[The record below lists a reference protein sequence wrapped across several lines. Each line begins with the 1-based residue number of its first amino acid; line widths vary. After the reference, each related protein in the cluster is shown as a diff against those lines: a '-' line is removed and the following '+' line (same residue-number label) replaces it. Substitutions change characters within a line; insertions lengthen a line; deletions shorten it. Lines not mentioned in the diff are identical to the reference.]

1 MRRYI
6 YTYILS
12 FFAPLLLNAQIVRTI
27 SLEYNE
33 KDFDITDTEGFVYL
47 GTNKYTAILK
57 SDTSAPA
64 LPYICLNVL
73 IGSDESFIEFT
84 SNYTESILREKIIIA
99 PNPQELFANENI
111 IIPKYS
117 LPLLYTKSNYPDLQ
131 IEYTGTHMTNGY
143 KFLTFLVC
151 PFRYDFINKILY
163 LNSRID
169 LNIQLNSPKN
179 TLIPVS
185 NKTILNQKLKNKDS
199 FFINEEHKDLL
210 YKDEFEQVVSKNNTT
225 EDFPYKYLIIT
236 TNSLKEEFERLV
248 QWKSTK
254 GVKAK
259 VLTVEDIYST
269 DTHTDRS
276 NQLKIK
282 YAIKDYYEP
291 YKRGIEYV
299 LLGGDKN
306 HVPVEMCY
314 IQTTIHDSITHDTTP
329 ADLYYSSFTNM
340 DWDNDRDGQSAEL
353 NEVDDLTPDVAIARL
368 PAQNSSEVAE
378 MINRI
383 IDYERNAN
391 TNNWDNSMLLSG
403 VQAHDTVYVNGRVV
417 SDAEMQT
424 DSMFTRYINP
434 FWQGNVFRFY
444 DTFTNHTSL
453 GAGYDVTSYNLQQEF
468 IKGYSFAIV
477 NTHGESIR
485 WNMETLPKYSRTNAS
500 NLYNPHYTI
509 FSTTACH
516 TNAFD
521 YNNDPCLGVAFMQN
535 ENGGALAYYGCSRES
550 ICHWV
555 ATAFGP
561 DVEYMGLF
569 YNNLFNSE
577 SNCLGEAFRNSK
589 LDLCANYNSYNS
601 YRWMH
606 LALNILGDPEMP
618 VYKDI
623 PSTIP
628 NVSVYFDGS
637 NLSCTSGVE
646 RPMLCLMSKYDDGN
660 SFYYYNY
667 GHGSPNVSDNVF
679 HQMFGE
685 YSFCLTKKGYLP
697 TLAVIGN
704 TVHLQNETLSGK
716 NNVIAYHVQI
726 GSNVTNQ
733 TSAGAVTIENGST
746 VITTHNDATIT
757 GEFEVKLGAEVEINN
772 TNQNQV
778 AL

>member
-1 MRRYI
+1 MRRSVYI
-6 YTYILS
+6 FVLS
-12 FFAPLLLNAQIVRTI
+12 YFAPILLNAQIVRTI
-27 SLEYNE
+27 SLEYSE
-33 KDFDITDTEGFVYL
+33 KDFEIAETEGLVYL
-47 GTNKYTAILK
+47 SANKHTAILK
-57 SDTSAPA
+57 NDTLAPA
-64 LPYICLNVL
+64 LPFICLNVL
-73 IGSDESFIEFT
+73 IGPDESYVDFT
-84 SNYTESILREKIIIA
+84 SNNTEVLLREEITVA
-99 PNPQELFANENI
+99 PNPSECFAHEKE
-111 IIPKYS
+111 PSPAKS
-117 LPLLYTKSNYPDLQ
+117 LPLLYSKSNYPDLQ
-131 IEYTGTHMTNGY
+131 IEYTGTHKMNGY
-143 KFLTFLVC
+143 TFLTFLVC
-151 PFRYDFINKILY
+151 PFRYDFPSKKLFLCN
-163 LNSRID
+163 RID
-169 LNIQLNSPKN
+169 LNIQLNSLYN
-179 TLIPVS
+179 VTLPTGYNVKS
-185 NKTILNQKLKNKDS
+185 TLRQNDKD
-199 FFINEEHKDLL
+199 FFVNEEHKSIL
-210 YKDEFEQVVSKNNTT
+210 YGNNTLNDTMTRSFDT
-225 EDFPYKYLIIT
+225 EDYPYKYLIVT
-236 TNSLKEEFERLV
+236 TDSLKEEFERLA

-314 IQTTIHDSITHDTTP
+314 IQTTIHNEITHDTTP

-340 DWDNDRDGQSAEL
+340 DWDNDQDGQSAEL

-368 PAQNSSEVAE
+368 PAQNSSEAAE

-403 VQAHDTVYVNGRVV
+403 VQAHDSVCVNGRVV

-444 DTFTNHTSL
+444 DTFTNHTLL

-468 IKGYSFAIV
+468 MKGYSFAVV

-485 WNMETLPKYSRTNAS
+485 WNMETLPKYSRTNAL

-521 YNNDPCLGVAFMQN
+521 YNNDPCLGVAFMRN

-561 DVEYMGLF
+561 DVEYIGLF

-577 SNCLGEAFRNSK
+577 SNCLGEAFRRSK
-589 LDLCANYNSYNS
+589 SVLCANYNNYNS

-606 LALNILGDPEMP
+606 LTLNLLGDPEMP
-618 VYKDI
+618 VYQDI
-623 PSTIP
+623 PSSIP

-637 NLSCTSGVE
+637 SMSCTSGVE
-646 RPMLCLMSKYDDGN
+646 RPLLCLKSRFDNGN

-667 GHGSPNVSDNVF
+667 GHGAPYSTDNYF
-679 HQMFGE
+679 HNMSGE
-685 YSFCLTKKGYLP
+685 YAFCLTKKGYLP

-704 TVHLQNETLSGK
+704 TVHLQNETLSGR
-716 NNVIAYHVQI
+716 NNVIAYHTLI

-733 TSAGAVTIENGST
+733 TSEGNVTIENGAT
-746 VITTHNDATIT
+746 VITSHNDVIIT
-757 GEFEVKLGAEVEINN
+757 GEFEVKLGAELEININ
-772 TNQNQV
+772 GQNQV